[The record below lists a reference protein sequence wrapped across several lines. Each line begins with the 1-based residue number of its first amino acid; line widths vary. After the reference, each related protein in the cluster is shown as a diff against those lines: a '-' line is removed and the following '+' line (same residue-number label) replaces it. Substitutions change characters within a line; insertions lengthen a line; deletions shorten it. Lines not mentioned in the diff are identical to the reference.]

1 MSPVRRYHLRRCTS
15 ALSSLLHRDNTE
27 VEYTGRR
34 HHTIF
39 VKISD
44 LHCRYARFLLL
55 GWLVDQQQ
63 PSRMSDQRHCQ
74 ENFSMLIFSLGKP
87 EITHHIFYL
96 AAHMDTKTGL
106 VFCDDS
112 SSSYCTLGV
121 YSLMRFIL

>member
-1 MSPVRRYHLRRCTS
+1 MFPI
-15 ALSSLLHRDNTE
+15 A
-27 VEYTGRR
+27 
-34 HHTIF
+34 
-39 VKISD
+39 
-44 LHCRYARFLLL
+44 
-55 GWLVDQQQ
+55 WLVSGSTAAIFD
-63 PSRMSDQRHCQ
+63 RMSDQRHCQ